1 MEAQNRQSAH
11 YTTAVG
17 RSLIQ
22 SQTKIFSAVVLVN
35 LLHQPEVNTF

>member
-22 SQTKIFSAVVLVN
+22 SQTKILSALVSVN
-35 LLHQPEVNTF
+35 LSHHTEINTF